1 MNVRSTACSFRAL
14 LLIQFRMHLLKSH
27 FIDFFFKLLFALFG
41 AFVHMHITI
50 FATSKCLISSLHS
63 QKSMQNKETFLY
75 KDFCHLTS
83 SMKVVFNVLPLN
95 SFRIFY
101 AVFSGRASPVH
112 LQISFSESGVLWIKG
127 DLTEQV
133 EASDIHSVG

>member
-1 MNVRSTACSFRAL
+1 MNVRSIACSFRAI

-27 FIDFFFKLLFALFG
+27 FIDFFKLLFALFG

-63 QKSMQNKETFLY
+63 RNSIQNKETFLY

-101 AVFSGRASPVH
+101 AVFSERASPGPPSDLLFRKQCAVD
-112 LQISFSESGVLWIKG
+112 KG
-127 DLTEQV
+127 EFDR
-133 EASDIHSVG
+133 ARIGI